1 MRAVQ
6 DMYEAREM
14 VVRCVVRL
22 TDGFEVGVGLYLGS
36 NFVCYANL
44 MARLTDEVRRLHGS

>member
-36 NFVCYANL
+36 NFVCYANGQVD
-44 MARLTDEVRRLHGS
+44 R